1 MGLILNIETATTVC
15 SVSLAKDGLLLA
27 LKEQDGDYSH
37 AENLTLFIEHVVKEA
52 GVKLSDIDAVAI
64 SKGPGSYTGL
74 RIGVSAAKGL
84 CYALNKPLIAVD
96 TLQYLSLSV
105 SRVDARVG
113 LFCPMFDAR
122 RMEVYCAIYDSLNNL
137 IRPTAAEIIDEN
149 SFSDLLDK
157 NTVFFFGNGAEKCM
171 SMFSKNKNAVF
182 IKDIVPSAE
191 GMIALSENSYKLG
204 QFENV
209 AYFEP
214 FYLKDFIAGKK
225 KKEVL

>member
-15 SVSLAKDGLLLA
+15 SVSLAKDAVLLA

-37 AENLTLFIEHVVKEA
+37 AENLTLFIEDVVKKA
-52 GVKLSDIDAVAI
+52 SVKFSDIDAIAV

-96 TLQYLSLSV
+96 TLQYIALNV
-105 SRVDARVG
+105 SKKQPQAG
-113 LFCPMFDAR
+113 LLCPMFDAR
-122 RMEVYCAIYDSLNNL
+122 RMEVYCAVYDFQNKV
-137 IRPTAAEIIDEN
+137 IIPTAAEIIDKN
-149 SFSDLLDK
+149 SFADLLSK
-157 NTVFFFGNGAEKCM
+157 NKLFFFGNGAEKCKPVFA
-171 SMFSKNKNAVF
+171 SCENAVF
-182 IKDIVPSAE
+182 LEGVLPSAAD
-191 GMIALSENSYKLG
+191 MVPLSENAYNHS

-214 FYLKDFIAGKK
+214 YYLKDFVAGKK
-225 KKEVL
+225 K